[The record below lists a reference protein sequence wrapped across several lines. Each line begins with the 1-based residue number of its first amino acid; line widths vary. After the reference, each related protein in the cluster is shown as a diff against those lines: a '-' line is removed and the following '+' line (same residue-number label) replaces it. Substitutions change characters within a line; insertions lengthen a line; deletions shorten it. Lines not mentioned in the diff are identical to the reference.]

1 MLYPNPKPSRAPLSV
16 VLSAPIIYKVISI
29 SLALSLSFYALTW
42 WSKLE
47 ITPADW
53 QKDNVNTTEP
63 EAPVD
68 QDRRFAFIIPSS
80 NPSPN
85 LCKTIFS
92 SLALGY
98 PSPVIINWGVDY
110 RDISHWRLGKH
121 LPKITGLVNYLDSAM
136 HPNATAEEKLEEDD
150 IVLTVDAY
158 DVWFQLPAQVLL
170 SRYHEINRRA
180 NKRLHK
186 QWKRKD
192 VPMPMKQTI
201 VAASQKSCYPANSE
215 RYGVDLRC
223 DLWPESPLRADLYG
237 PETEKN
243 TTFSRNNRPRW
254 INGGMYIGP
263 AGDMRRMFRRAKQ
276 KIEAMVGEGF
286 PLRSDQGMIGELLA
300 AQEVWRELQR
310 HNHVSVDVEDFVGEN
325 FEFHVGLDYA
335 QEISAQTFATEISPE
350 NDLFDGDFVV
360 LSDQESIDMN
370 SEVRGISP
378 VRVKGIPDDLKSA
391 QSPLVEH
398 SKTVDWSDMPLYTD
412 FFLSTIPAM
421 LHHNKFKEKRETW
434 WDRPWYHQKLRGL
447 VRSALLP
454 REGDEPLATVQLE
467 GSRVRYWAASAEE
480 LDRYPR
486 IGKLNANLT
495 VYDRF
500 PSMEINETC
509 RYGSRKPR
517 GSKATWEE
525 EVFRDGCGKFN
536 GLLSLAMRF
545 YASFSLAVGLV
556 AASPCKPPSSTVVSE
571 VLSSSVATGISS
583 TLIESASS
591 TLDST
596 ATTTETDVAET
607 STAIGSTSTDYT
619 QVSLSTTE
627 SLVEPTSTATTS
639 EAATAIDTTTALTTE
654 ASSVETS
661 TAVATTTTSEAVP
674 TGYFLVAGEGLA
686 LGGKVKSNDD
696 SFTPMLFGD
705 RGSTFNPVRFL
716 VDEMTGELQQD
727 GVTVCAFYQV
737 GLPYALVTRCE
748 NHDLYYGSVPLNCA
762 QFEGPGTSIRCSAV
776 KLDCWTTGPGSSQAC
791 TRSPDPDWDTFFI
804 TTSGDYVWYLSSG
817 TLQNDFMTRVEV
829 FVDHVAVSPPAVET

>member
-1 MLYPNPKPSRAPLSV
+1 MLYPSPKPSRAPLSV
-16 VLSAPIIYKVISI
+16 VLSAPIIYKVFTV
-29 SLALSLSFYALTW
+29 SLALALSFYALSW

-53 QKDNVNTTEP
+53 KQGNVNTTEP
-63 EAPVD
+63 LAPVD
-68 QDRRFAFIIPSS
+68 QDRRFVFIIPSS

-121 LPKITGLVNYLDSAM
+121 LPKITGLVNYLDSVM

-180 NKRLHK
+180 NERLRK

-192 VPMPMKQTI
+192 VLMPMKQTI
-201 VAASQKSCYPANSE
+201 IAASQKSCYPSNSE

-223 DLWPESPLRADLYG
+223 DLWPESPLRSDLYG

-243 TTFSRNNRPRW
+243 TSFSRNNRPRW

-286 PLRSDQGMIGELLA
+286 PLRSDQGMIGELLG

-310 HNHVSVDVEDFVGEN
+310 HNHVNVDVEDFVGEN
-325 FEFHVGLDYA
+325 YEFHVGLDYA

-350 NDLFDGDFVV
+350 NDLFDADFVV
-360 LSDQESIDMN
+360 LSYQDSIEMN

-378 VRVKGIPDDLKSA
+378 ALVKGIPDDLKSV
-391 QSPLVEH
+391 QSPLVEEG
-398 SKTVDWSDMPLYTD
+398 KTVDWSDMPLYTD
-412 FFLSTIPAM
+412 FFLSTVPAM

-434 WDRPWYHQKLRGL
+434 WDRPWYHQKLRSL
-447 VRSALLP
+447 VKSALLP
-454 REGDEPLATVQLE
+454 REGEEPLATIQLE
-467 GSRVRYWAASAEE
+467 GSKVRYWAASAEKT
-480 LDRYPR
+480 DRYPR
-486 IGKLNANLT
+486 MGTLNSNLT

-500 PSMEINETC
+500 PSMDINETC

-525 EVFRDGCGKFN
+525 EVFRDGGGEFN
-536 GLLSLAMRF
+536 GL
-545 YASFSLAVGLV
+545 
-556 AASPCKPPSSTVVSE
+556 
-571 VLSSSVATGISS
+571 
-583 TLIESASS
+583 
-591 TLDST
+591 
-596 ATTTETDVAET
+596 
-607 STAIGSTSTDYT
+607 
-619 QVSLSTTE
+619 
-627 SLVEPTSTATTS
+627 
-639 EAATAIDTTTALTTE
+639 
-654 ASSVETS
+654 
-661 TAVATTTTSEAVP
+661 
-674 TGYFLVAGEGLA
+674 
-686 LGGKVKSNDD
+686 
-696 SFTPMLFGD
+696 
-705 RGSTFNPVRFL
+705 
-716 VDEMTGELQQD
+716 
-727 GVTVCAFYQV
+727 
-737 GLPYALVTRCE
+737 
-748 NHDLYYGSVPLNCA
+748 
-762 QFEGPGTSIRCSAV
+762 
-776 KLDCWTTGPGSSQAC
+776 
-791 TRSPDPDWDTFFI
+791 
-804 TTSGDYVWYLSSG
+804 
-817 TLQNDFMTRVEV
+817 
-829 FVDHVAVSPPAVET
+829 